1 MLEANAVHNTLL
13 ALSHPLTGALLQ
25 AMNYVQAV
33 IHANLCMRLVELL
46 TCKRDTVLV
55 PALRTVGNIVTG
67 TDEQTQAVLNCNA
80 LAALHSILS
89 ASTVHKKSIIKEAC
103 WTVSNITAGTREQI
117 EAVIESGCIEP
128 IVHLLKTG
136 NDSSTN
142 LWCRFSMV
150 LVLTVLL
157 TCAWDCYVAMHQ
169 VLCEPECHLCRK
181 LSYFPDRYVPAALG
195 SWFTWCG
202 L

>member
-1 MLEANAVHNTLL
+1 VLCKFCCELV
-13 ALSHPLTGALLQ
+13 ALL
-25 AMNYVQAV
+25 QAV
-33 IHANLCMRLVELL
+33 IHANLCSRLVELL

-80 LAALHSILS
+80 LSALYSILS
-89 ASTVHKKSIIKEAC
+89 ASQSHKKSIIKEAC

-136 NDSSTN
+136 A
-142 LWCRFSMV
+142 
-150 LVLTVLL
+150 LL
-157 TCAWDCYVAMHQ
+157 
-169 VLCEPECHLCRK
+169 
-181 LSYFPDRYVPAALG
+181 
-195 SWFTWCG
+195 
-202 L
+202 

>member
-1 MLEANAVHNTLL
+1 M
-13 ALSHPLTGALLQ
+13 
-25 AMNYVQAV
+25 QAV

-46 TCKRDTVLV
+46 CCKRDTVLV

-80 LAALHSILS
+80 LAALQAILA
-89 ASTVHKKSIIKEAC
+89 ASTLHKKSIIKEAC

-136 NDSSTN
+136 TLPHQQPAQSRIAACCSCHPQATRWRSS
-142 LWCRFSMV
+142 CPCKSG
-150 LVLTVLL
+150 LL
-157 TCAWDCYVAMHQ
+157 QSKHGERNKHSIA
-169 VLCEPECHLCRK
+169 L
-181 LSYFPDRYVPAALG
+181 VPAG
-195 SWFTWCG
+195 SE